1 MLRMFLRS
9 ATAGIVIALAILYWP
24 TTAAQAPGVGVVPLV
39 QVYMTRTCKYCKL
52 LRQYLGVR
60 GIAYAEYD
68 IETNAS
74 ARRAFE
80 ASGGRGVPFVVIGAQ
95 RIHGFNPVALERAL
109 AQAGAAVAASRA
121 QSASG

>member
-1 MLRMFLRS
+1 MLKMLLRS
-9 ATAGIVIALAILYWP
+9 AGVGVLIAVALVYWP
-24 TTAAQAPGVGVVPLV
+24 TGAAVPPAEGVSPLV
-39 QVYMTRTCKYCKL
+39 QVYTTRSCGYCKL
-52 LRQYLGVR
+52 LRRYLAAR

-74 ARRAFE
+74 ARLAFE

-109 AQAGAAVAASRA
+109 AHAGAAVTASQA
-121 QSASG
+121 TSASG

>member
-1 MLRMFLRS
+1 MMKMFLRS

-24 TTAAQAPGVGVVPLV
+24 SSAAEAPGVGVTPLV
-39 QVYMTRTCKYCKL
+39 QVYTTRTCNYCKL
-52 LRQYLGVR
+52 LRRYLGVR

-74 ARRAFE
+74 ARLAFD

-109 AQAGAAVAASRA
+109 ARA
-121 QSASG
+121 DASGASPREPSRRG

>member
-1 MLRMFLRS
+1 MLKMFLRS

-24 TTAAQAPGVGVVPLV
+24 TGAAKAPAVGATPLV
-39 QVYMTRTCKYCKL
+39 QVYTTKTCTYCKL

-60 GIAYAEYD
+60 GIAYTEYD

-74 ARRAFE
+74 ARLAFE

-95 RIHGFNPVALERAL
+95 RIHGFNPVAVEKAL
-109 AQAGAAVAASRA
+109 AHAGAAVTASQA
-121 QSASG
+121 KSASG